1 MAAKTMK
8 ERWEVERKA
17 AEVDG
22 NIMLRQLE
30 G

>member
-8 ERWEVERKA
+8 ERWVERKA